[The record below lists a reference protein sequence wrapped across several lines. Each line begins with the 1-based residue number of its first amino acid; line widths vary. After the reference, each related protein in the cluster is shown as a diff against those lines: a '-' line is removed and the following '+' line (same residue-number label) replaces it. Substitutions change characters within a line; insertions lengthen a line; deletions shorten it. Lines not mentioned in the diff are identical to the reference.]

1 MVHRR
6 LRICRPQG
14 RQGAARRT
22 GSIAGAERK
31 MHCFSCGA
39 ENPDGLKF
47 CNECG
52 APLKRR
58 CPTCDFDN
66 APTAKFCGECA
77 ASLTVP
83 ASRLDPPKAPAVQA
97 ACIVAEA

>member
-1 MVHRR
+1 MR
-6 LRICRPQG
+6 
-14 RQGAARRT
+14 
-22 GSIAGAERK
+22 
-31 MHCFSCGA
+31 FSNCGA

-58 CPTCDFDN
+58 SGKCGFEN

-77 ASLTVP
+77 ASLSAP
-83 ASRLDPPKAPAVQA
+83 IGGPEPSQKSASAPSVTAELDSQA
-97 ACIVAEA
+97 AIEGER